1 VPLELR
7 VEGRRP
13 PLHLPDDLGGEVVGR
28 GTQPARG
35 DDEVLPAGGEEA
47 ERGAQVVGPV
57 PDDEDRADVDAEA
70 TQLLGQPRAVP
81 VGHPPGED
89 LGAGD
94 DDSCA
99 RAHPADPSE
108 PADPPCRLPGR
119 RHPEG

>member
-13 PLHLPDDLGGEVVGR
+13 PLHLPDDLRGEVVGG
-28 GTQPARG
+28 GTEPAGG
-35 DDEVLPAGGEEA
+35 DHEVLPARGEEA
-47 ERGAQVVGPV
+47 ECGAQVVGPV
-57 PDDEDRADVDAEA
+57 PHDQDGADVDAQA
-70 TQLLGQPRAVP
+70 AQFLGQPRTVP
-81 VGHPPGED
+81 VGHPAGED

-108 PADPPCRLPGR
+108 PADPPCRLPGTR
-119 RHPEG
+119 RPEG